1 MHLDR
6 KVSLNP

>member
-6 KVSLNP
+6 KSKINL